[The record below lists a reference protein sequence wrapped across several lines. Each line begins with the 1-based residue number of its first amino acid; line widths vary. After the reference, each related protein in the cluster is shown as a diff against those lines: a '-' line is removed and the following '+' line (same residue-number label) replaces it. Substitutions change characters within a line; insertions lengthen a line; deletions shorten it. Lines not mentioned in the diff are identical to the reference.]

1 MHVFQWKRVQI
12 AGGLAC
18 TLLGTPQHI
27 IDERSVDVCTPGT
40 NRIKERFIVLD
51 EILVV
56 CELLGHNLVIA
67 TVTEHHEPPH
77 DGHGLPARAASHLF
91 YTDTFCL
98 AIQKSSGSRSIPH
111 SGHSYTLSPD
121 GN

>member
-1 MHVFQWKRVQI
+1 MEKN
-12 AGGLAC
+12 ANNGGLAC

-27 IDERSVDVCTPGT
+27 IDERSINVRTSWT

-56 CELLGHNLVIA
+56 RELLGHDLVIA
-67 TVTEHHEPPH
+67 AIAEHHEPPH
-77 DGHGLPARAASHLF
+77 DGHGLPACAASHLV
-91 YTDTFCL
+91 YTDPFCR
-98 AIQKSSGSRSIPH
+98 AIQKSSGSRSMPH
-111 SGHSYTLSPD
+111 STHSYTFSPD